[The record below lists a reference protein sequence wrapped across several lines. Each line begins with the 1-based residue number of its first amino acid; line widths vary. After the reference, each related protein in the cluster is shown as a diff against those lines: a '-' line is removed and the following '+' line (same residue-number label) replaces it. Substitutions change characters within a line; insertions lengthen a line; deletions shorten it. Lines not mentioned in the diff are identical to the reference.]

1 MQISDCVHVFSFRSI
16 VGTYCYNHISGTF
29 RGQRAKLSY
38 FRYCEWLPRSGVC
51 AGGRGD
57 DDDDEDA
64 LEGDWLVGACGWS
77 SSSLG
82 VGEGLPKG
90 DS

>member
-1 MQISDCVHVFSFRSI
+1 M
-16 VGTYCYNHISGTF
+16 
-29 RGQRAKLSY
+29 
-38 FRYCEWLPRSGVC
+38 C

-64 LEGDWLVGACGWS
+64 LEGDWLVGSCGWS
-77 SSSLG
+77 SSSLE
-82 VGEGLPKG
+82 VGEGLPRG

>member
-1 MQISDCVHVFSFRSI
+1 M
-16 VGTYCYNHISGTF
+16 GTYCYNHITGTF
-29 RGQRAKLSY
+29 RRQRAKLSHLDKY
-38 FRYCEWLPRSGVC
+38 VYCEWLPSSGVC

-64 LEGDWLVGACGWS
+64 LEGDWLVGSCGWS

-82 VGEGLPKG
+82 VGEGLPRG